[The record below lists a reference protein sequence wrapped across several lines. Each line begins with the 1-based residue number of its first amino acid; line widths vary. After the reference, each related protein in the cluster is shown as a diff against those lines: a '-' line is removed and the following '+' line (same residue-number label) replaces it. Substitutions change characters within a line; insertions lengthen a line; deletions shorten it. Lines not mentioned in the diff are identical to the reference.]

1 MRKKKKKE
9 PETVKQANWLC
20 WIQAI
25 CYKLFS
31 SFGFCYSVIECFLFV
46 FSCFLP
52 LLVKKKDRK
61 FTGFEDACVFLFVFK
76 GRRWG
81 GYGGQFVNYGQ
92 QSSEAG
98 SGFLSP
104 RRDSLRLSTGCGHC
118 VFWAVHPAYFVFFNS
133 IFVFNFNFLNSIKKA
148 WKFDSSFLSSE
159 K

>member
-1 MRKKKKKE
+1 M
-9 PETVKQANWLC
+9 C

-52 LLVKKKDRK
+52 LLVKKKKKRQK
-61 FTGFEDACVFLFVFK
+61 VYRIWRCVCVFVCVK
-76 GRRWG
+76 RTKMGG

-133 IFVFNFNFLNSIKKA
+133 IFVFNFNFLNSINKA